1 MWIEEVAPERL
12 AELFHHYHQAL
23 NPQVSGKGSES
34 SDGWQEMPQPEKNR
48 LVAAARLALLELD
61 STTNESSRT
70 RQYFAQP
77 GEAEWGC

>member
-23 NPQVSGKGSES
+23 TPEVSGKGSENGCS
-34 SDGWQEMPQPEKNR
+34 WKEMPQPEKNR

-61 STTNESSRT
+61 SMTNESSKS